1 MSILVDFQPP
11 LCQYSTMNDTEMLKQ
26 NIVDKR
32 LTLATLMY
40 NASSEMTKEEVEAMK
55 ADCPRLHL
63 FAMNGDFQGALDGT
77 QELIDQIQGKLNN
90 E

>member
-1 MSILVDFQPP
+1 MIDFDPP
-11 LCQYSTMNDTEMLKQ
+11 ICQYSTMNDTEMLKQ

-40 NASSEMTKEEVEAMK
+40 NASSQMTKEEVEAMK
-55 ADCPRLHL
+55 ADCQRLHL
-63 FAMNGDFQGALDGT
+63 FAMNGDLRGALEGT
-77 QELIDQIQGKLNN
+77 QKLIDQIQDKTNN

>member
-1 MSILVDFQPP
+1 LIDFESPI
-11 LCQYSTMNDTEMLKQ
+11 CQYSTMNNKEMLKQ

-40 NASSEMTKEEVEAMK
+40 NASSKMNEEEIEEMKS
-55 ADCPRLHL
+55 DCQRLHL
-63 FAMNGDFQGALDGT
+63 FAMNGDLQGALEGT
-77 QELIDQIQGKLNN
+77 EKLIEQIQNKTNN

>member
-1 MSILVDFQPP
+1 MIDFDPSI
-11 LCQYSTMNDTEMLKQ
+11 CQYSTMNNTEMLKQ

-40 NASSEMTKEEVEAMK
+40 NASQEMTKEEVEAMK
-55 ADCPRLHL
+55 ADCQRLHL
-63 FAMNGDFQGALDGT
+63 FAMNGDLEGALEGT
-77 QELIDQIQGKLNN
+77 QQLIDQVQNRIDN

>member
-1 MSILVDFQPP
+1 
-11 LCQYSTMNDTEMLKQ
+11 MNNTEMLKQ

-40 NASSEMTKEEVEAMK
+40 NASEGMTEEEVEAMK
-55 ADCPRLHL
+55 ADCQRLHL
-63 FAMNGDFQGALDGT
+63 FAVNGDLQGALEGT
-77 QELIDQIQGKLNN
+77 QQLIDQVQDKIDN

>member
-1 MSILVDFQPP
+1 
-11 LCQYSTMNDTEMLKQ
+11 MNNKEMLKQ

-40 NASSEMTKEEVEAMK
+40 NASSKMNEEEIEEMKS
-55 ADCPRLHL
+55 DCQRLHL
-63 FAMNGDFQGALDGT
+63 FAMNGDLQGALEGT
-77 QELIDQIQGKLNN
+77 EKLIKQIQNKTNN

>member
-1 MSILVDFQPP
+1 
-11 LCQYSTMNDTEMLKQ
+11 MNNTEMLKQ

-32 LTLATLMY
+32 LTLATLMH
-40 NASSEMTKEEVEAMK
+40 NASSEMSKEETEAMMS
-55 ADCPRLHL
+55 DCKRLHL

-77 QELIDQIQGKLNN
+77 DQLINQIQERLNN

>member
-1 MSILVDFQPP
+1 MIDFDPP
-11 LCQYSTMNDTEMLKQ
+11 ICQYSTMNDTEMLKQ

-40 NASSEMTKEEVEAMK
+40 NASSQMTKEEVEAMK
-55 ADCPRLHL
+55 ADCQRLHL
-63 FAMNGDFQGALDGT
+63 FAMNGDLQGALDGT
-77 QELIDQIQGKLNN
+77 QQLIEQIQDKTNN

>member
-1 MSILVDFQPP
+1 LIDFDPP
-11 LCQYSTMNDTEMLKQ
+11 ICQYSTMNDTEMLKQ

-40 NASSEMTKEEVEAMK
+40 NASSQMTKEEIEAMK
-55 ADCPRLHL
+55 ADCQRLHL
-63 FAMNGDFQGALDGT
+63 FAMNGDLQGALDGT
-77 QELIDQIQGKLNN
+77 QQLIEQIQDKTNN

>member
-1 MSILVDFQPP
+1 
-11 LCQYSTMNDTEMLKQ
+11 MNDKEVLKQ

-40 NASSEMTKEEVEAMK
+40 NASEEMTNEEVEAMK
-55 ADCPRLHL
+55 ADCQRLHL
-63 FAMNGDFQGALDGT
+63 FAVNGDLQGALDGT
-77 QELIDQIQGKLNN
+77 DQLINQIQDKLNN

>member
-1 MSILVDFQPP
+1 MIDFDSPI
-11 LCQYSTMNDTEMLKQ
+11 CQYRTMNDTEMLKQ

-40 NASSEMTKEEVEAMK
+40 NASSQMTEEEVEAMK
-55 ADCPRLHL
+55 ADCQRLHL
-63 FAMNGDFQGALDGT
+63 FAMNGDLQGALEGT
-77 QELIDQIQGKLNN
+77 QKLIEQIQDKTNN

>member
-1 MSILVDFQPP
+1 MIDFDPP
-11 LCQYSTMNDTEMLKQ
+11 ICQYSTMNDTEMLKQ

-40 NASSEMTKEEVEAMK
+40 NASSQMTKEEIEAMK
-55 ADCPRLHL
+55 ADCQRLHL
-63 FAMNGDFQGALDGT
+63 FAMNGDLQGALDGT
-77 QELIDQIQGKLNN
+77 QQLIEQIQDKTNN

>member
-1 MSILVDFQPP
+1 MIDFDPP
-11 LCQYSTMNDTEMLKQ
+11 ICQYSTMNDTEMLKQ

-40 NASSEMTKEEVEAMK
+40 NASSQMTEEEVEAMK
-55 ADCPRLHL
+55 ADCQRLHL
-63 FAMNGDFQGALDGT
+63 FAMNGDLQGALEGT
-77 QELIDQIQGKLNN
+77 QKLIEQIQGKTNN

>member
-1 MSILVDFQPP
+1 MIDFEPP
-11 LCQYSTMNDTEMLKQ
+11 MCQYSTMNNTEMLKQ

-40 NASSEMTKEEVEAMK
+40 NASSNMTEEEVEAMK
-55 ADCPRLHL
+55 ADCQRLHL

-77 QELIDQIQGKLNN
+77 EQLINQIQERLNN
-90 E
+90 G

>member
-1 MSILVDFQPP
+1 MIDFQPST
-11 LCQYSTMNDTEMLKQ
+11 CQYSSMNDKEVLKQ

-40 NASSEMTKEEVEAMK
+40 NASEEMTNEEVEAMK
-55 ADCPRLHL
+55 ADCQRLHL
-63 FAMNGDFQGALDGT
+63 FAVNGDLQGALDGT
-77 QELIDQIQGKLNN
+77 DQLINQIQDKLNN

>member
-1 MSILVDFQPP
+1 
-11 LCQYSTMNDTEMLKQ
+11 MNNKEMLKQ

-40 NASSEMTKEEVEAMK
+40 NASSKMNEEEIEEMKS
-55 ADCPRLHL
+55 DCQRLHL
-63 FAMNGDFQGALDGT
+63 FAMNGDLQGALEGT
-77 QELIDQIQGKLNN
+77 EKLIEQIQNKTNN

>member
-1 MSILVDFQPP
+1 MFLDPK
-11 LCQYSTMNDTEMLKQ
+11 YSHSSMNDKEVLKQ

-40 NASSEMTKEEVEAMK
+40 NASEEMTNEEVEAMK
-55 ADCPRLHL
+55 SDCQRLHL
-63 FAMNGDFQGALDGT
+63 FAVNGDLQGALDGT
-77 QELIDQIQGKLNN
+77 DQLISQIQDRLNN

>member
-1 MSILVDFQPP
+1 MIDFDPP
-11 LCQYSTMNDTEMLKQ
+11 ICQYSTMNNTEMLKQ

-40 NASSEMTKEEVEAMK
+40 NASEGMTEEEVEAMK
-55 ADCPRLHL
+55 ADCRRLHL
-63 FAMNGDFQGALDGT
+63 FAVNGDLQGALEGT
-77 QELIDQIQGKLNN
+77 QQLIDQVQDKIDN

>member
-1 MSILVDFQPP
+1 LIDFEPP
-11 LCQYSTMNDTEMLKQ
+11 MCQYSTMNNTEMLKQ

-40 NASSEMTKEEVEAMK
+40 NASSNMTEEEVEAMK
-55 ADCPRLHL
+55 ADCQRLHL

-77 QELIDQIQGKLNN
+77 EQLINQIQERLNN
-90 E
+90 G

>member
-1 MSILVDFQPP
+1 
-11 LCQYSTMNDTEMLKQ
+11 MNDTEMLKQ

-40 NASSEMTKEEVEAMK
+40 NASAGMTEEEVEAMK
-55 ADCPRLHL
+55 ADCQRLHL
-63 FAMNGDFQGALDGT
+63 FAVNGDFQGALEGT
-77 QELIDQIQGKLNN
+77 QQLIDQVQDRIDN

>member
-1 MSILVDFQPP
+1 
-11 LCQYSTMNDTEMLKQ
+11 MNNTEMLKQ

-40 NASSEMTKEEVEAMK
+40 NASQEMTKEEVEAMK
-55 ADCPRLHL
+55 ADCQRLHL
-63 FAMNGDFQGALDGT
+63 FAMNGDLEGALEGT
-77 QELIDQIQGKLNN
+77 QQLIDQVQNRIDN

>member
-1 MSILVDFQPP
+1 MIDFQPST
-11 LCQYSTMNDTEMLKQ
+11 CQYSSMNDKEVLKQ

-40 NASSEMTKEEVEAMK
+40 NASEEMTNEEVEAMK
-55 ADCPRLHL
+55 SDCQRLHL
-63 FAMNGDFQGALDGT
+63 FAVNGDLQGALDGT
-77 QELIDQIQGKLNN
+77 DQLISQIQDRLNN

>member
-1 MSILVDFQPP
+1 MIDFDPP
-11 LCQYSTMNDTEMLKQ
+11 ICQYSTMNDTEMLKQ

-40 NASSEMTKEEVEAMK
+40 NASSQMTKEEVEAMK
-55 ADCPRLHL
+55 ADCQRLHL
-63 FAMNGDFQGALDGT
+63 FAMNGDLQGALEGT
-77 QELIDQIQGKLNN
+77 QKLIDQIQDKTNN